1 MQKLTLGDVD
11 DILMATAMP
20 GTRDPLASSE
30 PRLTRTF
37 RNSLGLTYAGD

>member
-11 DILMATAMP
+11 DILMAMS
-20 GTRDPLASSE
+20 GTRDPLASSK

-37 RNSLGLTYAGD
+37 RNSLDLTYAGD